1 MSHVF
6 YTTPSLRLV
15 VGPASSVEA
24 DVLAVPVFSD
34 ADTLPPDLPDD
45 VREPLAGLR
54 GTRELK
60 GEVCEQHWLASAGLT
75 AGRVLALGAGAASA
89 VTPDVARRLGTAAGL
104 ACRARGQGRVAVL
117 CHGVLQ
123 GDAIVRA
130 LAEGLTMAAFHV
142 DAYKTKDRKL
152 ADLQSAAIVVA
163 EGGAATSSDAVA
175 LGGVL
180 GEATNIARAFAH
192 EPPNVLTPKVLAER
206 AQELFAGTA
215 VQVDVLDEAQLHAHH
230 MGLLLGVAQGS
241 AHVPRMV
248 VLTYTPGGAAGPSAG
263 PVLGLVGKA
272 VTFDTGGISI
282 KPADNMDRMK
292 YDMCGGAAVI
302 GAFHALARV
311 GAPSKVIGVIAAV
324 ENMPSGTAFRPGD
337 VLTGASGLTVEITN
351 TDAEGRLVLGDALW
365 YAQKL
370 GATHLVDIAT
380 LTGACA
386 VALGRVASGLFGA
399 PDRWRDAVQEAGG
412 RAGDF
417 LWPLPMNDDY
427 KELLKS
433 DIADMVNAA
442 GTRYGGAISAA
453 LFLKAF
459 TGDTPWAHLDI
470 AGTAWADE
478 PKPWQPKGPTGVAV
492 RTLVELARTAGTWV

>member
-1 MSHVF
+1 MPSHEF
-6 YTTPSLRLV
+6 YTTPALRLV
-15 VGPASSVEA
+15 VGPAASVDA
-24 DVLAVPVFSD
+24 DVLVVPVFSESD
-34 ADTLPPDLPDD
+34 RAAAPDLPDA
-45 VREPLAGLR
+45 LAASLAALR
-54 GTRELK
+54 DARELK
-60 GEVCEQHWLASAGLT
+60 GEPYEQHWLRVDGTA
-75 AGRVLALGAGAASA
+75 AGRVLAIGAGADGS
-89 VTPDVARRLGTAAGL
+89 VSPDLARRLGAAAGL
-104 ACRARGQGRVAVL
+104 AARTRGFGRVAFL
-117 CHGVLQ
+117 THGALQ
-123 GDAIVRA
+123 GEAIVRA
-130 LAEGLTMAAFHV
+130 LAEGLTLSAFHV
-142 DAYKTKDRKL
+142 DAYKTKERKL
-152 ADLQSAAIVVA
+152 ADLHSAAIVVG
-163 EGGAATSSDAVA
+163 EGGANTLADAVA
-175 LGGVL
+175 LGAAL
-180 GEATNIARAFAH
+180 GEATNVARSVAH
-192 EPPNVLTPKVLAER
+192 EPPNILTPKVLAER
-206 AQELFAGTA
+206 TQELFAGTP
-215 VQVDVLDEAQLHAHH
+215 VQVDVLDEAQLRGLH

-241 AHVPRMV
+241 AHAPRMI
-248 VLTYTPGGAAGPSAG
+248 VLTYTPEQSAG

-282 KPADNMDRMK
+282 KPAENMDRMK

-302 GAFHALARV
+302 GAFHAIART
-311 GAPSKVIGVIAAV
+311 GAPTKVIGVIPTV

-337 VLTGASGLTVEITN
+337 ILTGASGLTVEITN
-351 TDAEGRLVLGDALW
+351 TDAEGRLILGDALW

-399 PDRWRDAVQEAGG
+399 PERWRDAVQEAGTRG
-412 RAGDF
+412 GDF
-417 LWPLPMNDDY
+417 LWPLPMTDDY

-478 PKPWQPKGPTGVAV
+478 PKPYQPKGPTGVAV
-492 RTLVELARTAGTWV
+492 RTLVELARSAGAWV

>member
-34 ADTLPPDLPDD
+34 ADTPAPDLPDA
-45 VREPLAGLR
+45 VRELLAGLR
-54 GTRELK
+54 STRELK
-60 GEVCEQHWLASAGLT
+60 GEVCEQHWLASDGLT
-75 AGRVLALGAGAASA
+75 AGRVLALGAGAETAI
-89 VTPDVARRLGTAAGL
+89 TPDVARRLGTAAGL
-104 ACRARGQGRVAVL
+104 ATRTRGQGRVAVL
-117 CHGVLQ
+117 CHGALH
-123 GDAIVRA
+123 GDAIVQA

-152 ADLQSAAIVVA
+152 ADLQSASIVVA
-163 EGGAATSSDAVA
+163 EGGAATLSDAVA

-180 GEATNIARAFAH
+180 GEATNVARAFAH
-192 EPPNVLTPKVLAER
+192 EPPNVLTPKVLADR
-206 AQELFAGTA
+206 VRELFAGTS
-215 VQVDVLDEAQLHAHH
+215 VQVDVLDEAQMHAQH

-248 VLTYTPGGAAGPSAG
+248 VLTYAPERASG

-302 GAFHALARV
+302 GAFHALARI
-311 GAPSKVIGVIAAV
+311 GAPSKVIGVVAAV

-351 TDAEGRLVLGDALW
+351 TDAEGRLILGDALW

-386 VALGRVASGLFGA
+386 IALGRVASGLFGA

-417 LWPLPMNDDY
+417 LWPLPMSDDY

-470 AGTAWADE
+470 AGTAWVDE

>member
-1 MSHVF
+1 
-6 YTTPSLRLV
+6 L
-15 VGPASSVEA
+15 
-24 DVLAVPVFSD
+24 
-34 ADTLPPDLPDD
+34 
-45 VREPLAGLR
+45 
-54 GTRELK
+54 
-60 GEVCEQHWLASAGLT
+60 
-75 AGRVLALGAGAASA
+75 
-89 VTPDVARRLGTAAGL
+89 ARRLGTAAGL
-104 ACRARGQGRVAVL
+104 AARGRGQSRVAVVA
-117 CHGVLQ
+117 HGVLQ
-123 GDAIVRA
+123 GESMVRA

-152 ADLQSAAIVVA
+152 ADLQSAAIVVS
-163 EGGAATSSDAVA
+163 EGAASSLSDAVA
-175 LGGVL
+175 LGAAL
-180 GEATNIARAFAH
+180 GEATNVARAFAH

-206 AQELFAGTA
+206 VQELFAGTS
-215 VQVDVLDEAQLHAHH
+215 VQVDVLDEAQLRAHH

-241 AHVPRMV
+241 THVPRMV
-248 VLTYTPGGAAGPSAG
+248 VLTYTPENAAG

-282 KPADNMDRMK
+282 KPAENMDRMK

-302 GAFHALARV
+302 GAFHALARI
-311 GAPSKVIGVIAAV
+311 GAPSKVIGVIPSV

-351 TDAEGRLVLGDALW
+351 TDAEGRLILGDALW

-380 LTGACA
+380 LTGAVA
-386 VALGRVASGLFGA
+386 VALGRFASGLFGT
-399 PDRWRDAVQEAGG
+399 PDRWRDAVQEASV

-417 LWPLPMNDDY
+417 LWPMPMTDDY

-470 AGTAWADE
+470 AGTAWVDE

-492 RTLVELARTAGTWV
+492 RTLVELARTAGNWV

>member
-1 MSHVF
+1 MPSHEF
-6 YTTPSLRLV
+6 YTTPALRLV
-15 VGPASSVEA
+15 VGPAASVEA
-24 DVLAVPVFSD
+24 DVLVVPVFSD
-34 ADTLPPDLPDD
+34 EPRATLDIPDALGSTLAAL
-45 VREPLAGLR
+45 RES
-54 GTRELK
+54 RELK
-60 GEVCEQHWLASAGLT
+60 GEAYEQHWLRSEGVA
-75 AGRVLALGAGAASA
+75 AGRVLALGAGAEGS
-89 VTPDVARRLGTAAGL
+89 VSTDLARRLGAAAGL
-104 ACRARGQGRVAVL
+104 AIRGRGFGRVAFL
-117 CHGVLQ
+117 THGALQ

-130 LAEGLTMAAFHV
+130 LAEGLTLAAFHV

-152 ADLQSAAIVVA
+152 ADLHAAAIVVA
-163 EGGAATSSDAVA
+163 AGGADTLADAVA
-175 LGGVL
+175 LGAAI
-180 GEATNIARAFAH
+180 GEATNVARAVAH
-192 EPPNVLTPKVLAER
+192 EPPNVLTPRALAER
-206 AQELFAGTA
+206 AMEQFAGTA
-215 VQVDVLDEAQLHAHH
+215 VQVEVLDEAQLRGLH
-230 MGLLLGVAQGS
+230 MGMLLGVAQGS
-241 AHVPRMV
+241 AHVPRMI
-248 VLTYTPGGAAGPSAG
+248 VLSYSPEHAAG

-282 KPADNMDRMK
+282 KPAENMDRMK
-292 YDMCGGAAVI
+292 YDMCGGAAVL
-302 GAFHALARV
+302 GAFHAIARI
-311 GAPSKVIGVIAAV
+311 GAPSRVIGVIPAV
-324 ENMPSGTAFRPGD
+324 ENMPGGAAFRPGD
-337 VLTGASGLTVEITN
+337 ILTGASGKTVEITN
-351 TDAEGRLVLGDALW
+351 TDAEGRLILADALW

-370 GATHLVDIAT
+370 GATHLVDVAT

-399 PDRWRDAVQEAGG
+399 PERWRDAVQEAGARG
-412 RAGDF
+412 GDF
-417 LWPLPMNDDY
+417 LWPLPMTDDY

>member
-6 YTTPSLRLV
+6 HTTPALRLV
-15 VGPASSVEA
+15 VGPAADVDA
-24 DVLAVPVFSD
+24 DVLVLPVHSGD
-34 ADTLPPDLPDD
+34 AAPLPDLPDAL
-45 VREPLAGLR
+45 VASLAALR
-54 GTRELK
+54 QSKDFK
-60 GEVCEQHWLASAGLT
+60 GEPFEQHWLRVDGVAAS
-75 AGRVLALGAGAASA
+75 RVLVLGAGPAEQSSA
-89 VTPDVARRLGTAAGL
+89 DLARRLGTAAGL
-104 ACRARGQGRVAVL
+104 AARGRGCSRLAVVA
-117 CHGVLQ
+117 HGALE
-123 GDAIVRA
+123 GEARVRA
-130 LAEGLTMAAFHV
+130 LAEGLTLAAFHV

-152 ADLQSAAIVVA
+152 ADLQSAALIVSA
-163 EGGAATSSDAVA
+163 GRASTLADAVA

-180 GEATNIARAFAH
+180 GEATNVARAVAH

-206 AQELFAGTA
+206 AQELFAGTS
-215 VQVDVLDEAQLHAHH
+215 VQVEVLDEHQVRDLH

-241 AHVPRMV
+241 AHVPRLI
-248 VLTYTPGGAAGPSAG
+248 VLTYTPAEPSG

-282 KPADNMDRMK
+282 KPAENMDRMK
-292 YDMCGGAAVI
+292 YDMCGGAAVL

-311 GAPSKVIGVIAAV
+311 GAPRKVIGVIPAV

-351 TDAEGRLVLGDALW
+351 TDAEGRLILGDALW
-365 YAQKL
+365 YAQKR

-399 PDRWRDAVQEAGG
+399 PERWRETVQDAGTRG
-412 RAGDF
+412 GDF
-417 LWPLPMNDDY
+417 LWPLPMTDDY
-427 KELLKS
+427 KELMKS

-453 LFLKAF
+453 IFLKAF
-459 TGDTPWAHLDI
+459 VGDTPWAHLDI

-478 PKPWQPKGPTGVAV
+478 PKPYQPKGPTGVAV
-492 RTLVELARTAGTWV
+492 RTLVELARTAEGWV